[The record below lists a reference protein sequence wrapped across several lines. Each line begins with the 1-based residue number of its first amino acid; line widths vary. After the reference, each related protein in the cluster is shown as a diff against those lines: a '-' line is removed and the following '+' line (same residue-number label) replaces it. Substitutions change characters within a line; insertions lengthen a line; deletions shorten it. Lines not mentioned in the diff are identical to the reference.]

1 MGEVKQHTK
10 HKTINY
16 MTNYQNKTRKKTQ
29 LERKHL
35 AQRQERTKHT
45 VKQIL
50 YHERTKIRKTIL
62 TELSVQDF
70 FTQLNLDK

>member
-1 MGEVKQHTK
+1 MGEEKQHTK

-45 VKQIL
+45 VKHIL

-62 TELSVQDF
+62 TELSIQDF

>member
-10 HKTINY
+10 HKIINY

-50 YHERTKIRKTIL
+50 YYERTKIRKTIL
-62 TELSVQDF
+62 TELSMQDF